1 MHNGILLS
9 HKITEIMLF
18 AVTWKQIEIFILS
31 KSERERQIAYDIT
44 SMWNLKYGKKR
55 TYL

>member
-1 MHNGILLS
+1 
-9 HKITEIMLF
+9 MLF

-44 SMWNLKYGKKR
+44 YMWNLKYGKKR